1 MSTGHDNIYSSYLPA
16 ALQPGDRTARHH
28 LAAVEVHHHHRAVV
42 AVVQQ
47 LGEGGE
53 HGAGPGSPLRAQLAT
68 VAATRGR
75 DTLTR
80 AVASH
85 LAPVFCIR
93 A

>member
-1 MSTGHDNIYSSYLPA
+1 MSTCHDNIYHSYLPA
-16 ALQPGDRTARHH
+16 ALQLGDRTARHH
-28 LAAVEVHHHHRAVV
+28 LAAVEVHHHHRAAAVV

-53 HGAGPGSPLRAQLAT
+53 HGAGPGSPLRAQLAE

-85 LAPVFCIR
+85 LR
-93 A
+93 

>member
-28 LAAVEVHHHHRAVV
+28 LAAVEVHHHHRAAVAAVAV

-85 LAPVFCIR
+85 LL
-93 A
+93 

>member
-28 LAAVEVHHHHRAVV
+28 LAAVEVHHHHRAVVAV

-85 LAPVFCIR
+85 LL
-93 A
+93 